1 MAPTAG
7 GLGYTGRVNE
17 SGPGAGALTPGSSR
31 GLTADK
37 ERLMV
42 DSTPPK
48 PRVYCDRT
56 HKRPWIADCPC
67 GFLWRSRWWDVT
79 LRMALHHTHYQV
91 A

>member
-1 MAPTAG
+1 MPGNVGAG
-7 GLGYTGRVNE
+7 RYTDGVNE
-17 SGPGAGALTPGSSR
+17 SGPGGAGNTVVR

-48 PRVYCDRT
+48 PRVYCDLT

-67 GFLWRSRWWDVT
+67 GFLWRSRWWDVA